1 MIAPH
6 QDAWA
11 FLAPQVPGA
20 LAELR
25 NIVGADLITRDR
37 AFVSLLEARYREGER
52 LYKRDWLTWPDP
64 ARFDVEVG
72 QEVADAVMY
81 LAMRRVLF
89 PDVGTF
95 R

>member
-1 MIAPH
+1 MIRPD

-11 FLAPQVPGA
+11 FIAPQVPSA
-20 LAELR
+20 IAELR
-25 NIVGADLITRDR
+25 RMVSPDALARDR

-52 LYKRDWLTWPDP
+52 LYKREWLTWPDP
-64 ARFDVEVG
+64 ERFDVEVG
-72 QEVADAVMY
+72 QEVADAVTY

-89 PDVGTF
+89 PDFGAF